1 MPTPRNTDSRTGETK
16 AQDWQQMSSP
26 HGYDQPEFEPGLAPR
41 DYKRVRHH
49 EADAERRHLR
59 EVEAAMDGPDPQD
72 SAIGAKRGE
81 KWDEDENSEAPPVS
95 RLYRD

>member
-1 MPTPRNTDSRTGETK
+1 MPTHRDTDSRTGGTK

-26 HGYDQPEFEPGLAPR
+26 HGYDQPEFEPGVAHR
-41 DYKRVRHH
+41 DYKRGRQH

-59 EVEAAMDGPDPQD
+59 EVEAAMDGPDPHD
-72 SAIGAKRGE
+72 SASGAKKGE
-81 KWDEDENSEAPPVS
+81 KWDKDENIDTPVS